1 MRGALGARK
10 RLALWRI
17 REIVEAQGME
27 IRPLTEADAEAYWAV
42 RLRALREESQ
52 AFGSSYEEQHDRPLA
67 VVAERLRAM
76 TADDDFILGAFEGTG
91 DTNLL
96 GIVAFGREQG
106 RKNQHIGMVYQMYVA
121 PEVRGRGYSRALLEA
136 LIARARALDG
146 VVRVNLGV
154 VVGNP
159 AARGLY
165 LSLGFEVYGRQ
176 PEALKFD
183 DGTYRDE
190 ELMSLRL

>member
-1 MRGALGARK
+1 MRGALDAQKRREYTRK
-10 RLALWRI
+10 RDRLS
-17 REIVEAQGME
+17 MD
-27 IRPLTEADAEAYWAV
+27 IRPLTEVDAEAYWAV

-52 AFGSSYEEQHDRPLA
+52 AFGSSYEEQQNRPLA
-67 VVAERLRAM
+67 LVAERLRAM
-76 TADDDFILGAFEGTG
+76 TASDDFILGAFEGTG
-91 DTNLL
+91 DMNLV
-96 GIVAFGREQG
+96 GIMAFGREQG
-106 RKNQHIGMVYQMYVA
+106 RKNRHVGMVYQVYVA

-136 LIARARALDG
+136 LIARARTLEG
-146 VVRVNLGV
+146 MERLNLGV

-165 LSLGFEVYGRQ
+165 TALGFEVYGRQ

>member
-1 MRGALGARK
+1 MRGALGVQWRRKHSRK
-10 RLALWRI
+10 R
-17 REIVEAQGME
+17 ETEGME
-27 IRPLTEADAEAYWAV
+27 IRPLTEADAAAYWAV

-52 AFGSSYEEQHDRPLA
+52 AFGASYEEQKERPLA

-76 TADDDFILGAFEGTG
+76 ATNGDFILGVFEGVG
-91 DTNLL
+91 AEHLL

-106 RKNQHIGMVYQMYVA
+106 RKNQHIGMVYQVYVA
-121 PEVRGRGYSRALLEA
+121 KEVRGRGYSRALLEA
-136 LIARARALDG
+136 LIARARALEG
-146 VVRVNLGV
+146 IERLNLGV